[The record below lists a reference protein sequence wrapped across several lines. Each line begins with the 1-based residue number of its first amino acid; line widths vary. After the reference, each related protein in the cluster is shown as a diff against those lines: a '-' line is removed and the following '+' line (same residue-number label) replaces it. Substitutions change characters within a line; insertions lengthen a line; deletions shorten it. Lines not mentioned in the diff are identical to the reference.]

1 MSGNGLKD
9 LDFGEEG
16 LLGGDT
22 STCGNYDVMKPF
34 I

>member
-9 LDFGEEG
+9 LDFGGED

-22 STCGNYDVMKPF
+22 SACRNYDVM
-34 I
+34 